1 MAAQRGWLARLGDGL
16 RLFRADD
23 DLPWRQ
29 RLVELLIAV
38 GAIYAPIGLLAALPV
53 HIYQASWKTI
63 AFGFG
68 CWAFFLVL
76 FFVRR
81 GSYRLRA
88 GLLLLVIYTAATVFL
103 ISLGPGYARPVWF
116 TVCAL
121 IATLLF
127 GMRAAVIAP
136 LASAAILLLVF
147 LLSDPA
153 DPAWAGEHGVTAA
166 NTWTMFLANF
176 VLLSYAGCLV
186 VGAIIQTLE
195 QSLAEEQRVRR
206 ELAAEGRTLQRA
218 YDDLQRQIAQRRWLE
233 SRLERAE
240 RLEAIGSAAGTMAHD
255 LNNILMPIS
264 AYSEMLK
271 ARLADD
277 PNGREQL
284 DKVLEASRRA
294 GELVAEVLAFGR
306 EIEPQQQP
314 VPLAPLAEEVVG
326 QLAIEQ
332 QPELRTE
339 VAADDRSVCALG
351 EPTALHRA
359 LGNLARN
366 GVAAMDADGLLRLEI
381 VLIER
386 DALEE
391 RWALQLEAHQRYA
404 LIRVSDTGCGMDS
417 DTQQRAFEPFFTT
430 KPAGAGTGLGLASV
444 QRIVHA
450 FGGLIEVESSPG
462 AGTTFT
468 LVLPGTRV
476 DRDQRGEPRPTPGR
490 RGAQSSNSSSARAR

>member
-1 MAAQRGWLARLGDGL
+1 MAAERGWLARLGDGL

-23 DLPWRQ
+23 RMPWRQ

-53 HIYQASWKTI
+53 HIYQASWATI

-136 LASAAILLLVF
+136 LVSAAILLVVF

-195 QSLAEEQRVRR
+195 RSLAEEQRVRR
-206 ELAAEGRTLQRA
+206 ELAAEGQALQRA
-218 YDDLQRQIAQRRWLE
+218 YDELQQQTAQRRWLE
-233 SRLERAE
+233 SRLERAQ

-255 LNNILMPIS
+255 LNNMLMPIA

-271 ARLADD
+271 SRLADD
-277 PNGREQL
+277 PIGCEQL
-284 DKVLEASRRA
+284 DKMLEAARRA
-294 GELVAEVLAFGR
+294 EKLVGEVLAFGR
-306 EIEPQQQP
+306 EIEPEQRP

-326 QLAIEQ
+326 QLALERE
-332 QPELRTE
+332 PGLRAE
-339 VAADDRSVCALG
+339 VAAADRGVCALA

-366 GVAAMDADGLLRLEI
+366 GLAAMDTHGLLRLEI
-381 VLIER
+381 ELIER
-386 DALEE
+386 EALDQ
-391 RWALQLEAHQRYA
+391 RWALQLAGHQRYA
-404 LIRVSDTGCGMDS
+404 LIRVSDSGCGMDAE
-417 DTQQRAFEPFFTT
+417 TQQRAFEPFFTT
-430 KPAGAGTGLGLASV
+430 KPGGAGTGLGLASV

-450 FGGLIEVESSPG
+450 FGGLIEVDSTPG

-468 LVLPGTRV
+468 LVLPGTRA
-476 DRDQRGEPRPTPGR
+476 DKDQPCEPHPATGR
-490 RGAQSSNSSSARAR
+490 RGAHSSNSSSARAR